1 VWQEATGDK
10 VMLNMLL
17 GPALELGKD
26 FLKGK
31 AEEKKAIQERKINA
45 IQNDADWE
53 SKMADATKNSW
64 KDEFFS
70 IILSLPLIAVAYS
83 VAMDDTA
90 IIDRVNEGFAALNQL
105 PEWYQYLLFIA
116 VSASFGLKSADKIMS
131 MKKGGK

>member
-1 VWQEATGDK
+1 
-10 VMLNMLL
+10 MLNMLL
-17 GPALELGKD
+17 GPAMELGKE

-31 AEEKKAIQERKINA
+31 ADEKKAIQQRKISA

-53 SKMADATKNSW
+53 SKMASATEKSW
-64 KDEFFS
+64 KDEWFS
-70 IILSLPLIAVAYS
+70 ILLSLPLLGVAYS
-83 VAMDDTA
+83 VVMNDPA
-90 IIDRVNEGFAALNQL
+90 IIERVNEGFAALNQL